1 MNKFLKFLSC
11 LLIAI
16 PLCGC
21 SNKLLET
28 YPKIEEDFNKQDF
41 DALSEMSDDFTLS
54 YDELKEAY
62 ANNVIQNS
70 IQDNLSRLEEEEGSI
85 ENISSAS
92 DENYNIISFDFT
104 ETYEGVSNTS
114 NVTCYISKND
124 NTLSKYTFTYDNYD
138 NFRGIGTHIIE
149 YLEAIDDSH
158 DAYSLFEDLAELDRD
173 GENISIDAKVYRELN
188 GHYYTSEDNLITMYQ
203 DYESVP
209 DDFQSH
215 QSYTDDYLRET
226 DKKIE
231 ELRDNIEDVEEAY
244 DVMDEAMK
252 ESNN

>member
-16 PLCGC
+16 PLYGC

-62 ANNVIQNS
+62 ANIVIQNS
-70 IQDNLSRLEEEEGSI
+70 IQDSLSGLKEEGSI

-92 DENYNIISFDFT
+92 DENYNIVSFDFT

-114 NVTCYISKND
+114 NVTCYINKSD
-124 NTLSKYTFTYDNYD
+124 DTLSKYTFTYDNYD
-138 NFRGIGTHIIE
+138 DFCGIGTYIIG
-149 YLEAIDDSH
+149 YLEGIGDSH
-158 DAYSLFEDLAELDRD
+158 DAYSLFGDLAELDDD
-173 GENISIDAKVYRELN
+173 GKNISIDEKVYRELN
-188 GHYYTSEDNLITMYQ
+188 DHYYTSEGNLITMYQ
-203 DYESVP
+203 DYESIP
-209 DDFQSH
+209 EDFQSYH
-215 QSYTDDYLRET
+215 SYTDNYLREV

-231 ELRDNIEDVEEAY
+231 DLRDNITDVEEAY
-244 DVMDEAMK
+244 NVMDDAMK